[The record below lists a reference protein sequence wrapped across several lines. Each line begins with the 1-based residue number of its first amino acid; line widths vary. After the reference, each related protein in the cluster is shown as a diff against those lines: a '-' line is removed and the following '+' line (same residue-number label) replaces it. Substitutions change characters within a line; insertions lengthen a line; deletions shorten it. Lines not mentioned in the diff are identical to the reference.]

1 MNIFGNNYQEIGSTQ
16 ENLILNT
23 AGKIKIRYGQR
34 FIDLLD
40 ENGEISISS
49 ALLSRIEALE
59 EQIKQLKK

>member
-1 MNIFGNNYQEIGSTQ
+1 MNIFGSNYQEVGSTQ

-23 AGKIKIRYGQR
+23 AGKIKVRYGQK

-40 ENGEISISS
+40 ENGEINISS